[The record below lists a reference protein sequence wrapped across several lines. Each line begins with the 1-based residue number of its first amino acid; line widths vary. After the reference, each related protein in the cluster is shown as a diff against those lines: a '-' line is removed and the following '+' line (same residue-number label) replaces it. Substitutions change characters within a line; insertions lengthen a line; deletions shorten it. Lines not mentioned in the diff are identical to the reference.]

1 MQGKDVRAKK
11 IPDINNEKEVEEFY
25 NYARYISPDS
35 YLAQVDNIEEYRIV
49 INKASEYQNYKNII
63 SQVSKSS
70 KKYSYLS
77 EYFDNLYPIRDKI
90 FKNQGS
96 EIGIMR
102 SDIHRYIDSDEF
114 RNLPNLIKNIKSG
127 KNFEDEK
134 SK

>member
-114 RNLPNLIKNIKSG
+114 RNLPSLIKNIKSG
-127 KNFEDEK
+127 KNSKDEK

>member
-35 YLAQVDNIEEYRIV
+35 YLAQIDNIEEYRIV

-114 RNLPNLIKNIKSG
+114 RNLPSLIKNIKSG
-127 KNFEDEK
+127 KNSKDEK

>member
-35 YLAQVDNIEEYRIV
+35 FLAQIDNIEEYRIV

-77 EYFDNLYPIRDKI
+77 EYFDTLYPIRDKI

-114 RNLPNLIKNIKSG
+114 RNLPSLIKNIKSG
-127 KNFEDEK
+127 KNSKDEK